1 MSPFATKPPGEAIE
15 APRNV
20 AEDEVRLERLT
31 PASPHVL
38 RLTRWEFQQWSYLD
52 PERRLD
58 EALSAFREQCGP
70 GGVPSVF
77 VALCGVT
84 PVGMASLVADDMHD
98 RPDLTP
104 WLASVYVVPAWRG
117 RGIASRLVQ
126 RVEEEARVHGIERF
140 HLFTSDRQTLYRRL
154 GWQALEECV
163 YRGEAVTLMV
173 RQLPPAA
180 DCAEPA

>member
-1 MSPFATKPPGEAIE
+1 MSPSTTRPPAATLVPPPNEGE
-15 APRNV
+15 V
-20 AEDEVRLERLT
+20 KVRLERL
-31 PASPHVL
+31 PSSSHHVL
-38 RLTRWEFQQWSYLD
+38 KLARWEFQQWSYLT

-58 EALSAFREQCGP
+58 EALFCFREQCGP

-77 VALCGVT
+77 IALWDDT
-84 PVGMASLVADDMHD
+84 PVGMASLIADDMHD

-126 RVEEEARVHGIERF
+126 RVEEEASVHGIEQF

-154 GWQALEECV
+154 GWHALEECV

-173 RQLPPAA
+173 RKLPPTS

>member
-1 MSPFATKPPGEAIE
+1 MPP
-15 APRNV
+15 RL
-20 AEDEVRLERLT
+20 EDEGKVRLERL
-31 PASPHVL
+31 PPSSPHVL
-38 RLTRWEFQQWSYLD
+38 RLARWEFQQWHYLN

-58 EALSAFREQCGP
+58 EALFCFREQCGP

-77 VALCGVT
+77 IALCGDT
-84 PVGMASLVADDMHD
+84 PVGMASLIADDMHD

-126 RVEEEARVHGIERF
+126 RVEEEARDHDIEYF
-140 HLFTSDRQTLYRRL
+140 HLFTADRQTLYRRL
-154 GWQALEECV
+154 GWHALEECV

-173 RQLPPAA
+173 RKLPSTA
-180 DCAEPA
+180 DRSESV

>member
-1 MSPFATKPPGEAIE
+1 MQPSNGGEGK
-15 APRNV
+15 
-20 AEDEVRLERLT
+20 VRLERLL
-31 PASPHVL
+31 PSSPHVL
-38 RLTRWEFQQWSYLD
+38 KLARWEFQQWSHLD
-52 PERRLD
+52 PARRLD
-58 EALSAFREQCGP
+58 EALFCFREQCGP

-77 VALCGVT
+77 IALWDDT
-84 PVGMASLVADDMHD
+84 PVGMASLIADDMHD

-126 RVEEEARVHGIERF
+126 QVEKEASAHGIGQF

-154 GWQALEECV
+154 GWQAMEECV

-173 RQLPPAA
+173 RRLPS
-180 DCAEPA
+180 DTDHAEPA

>member
-1 MSPFATKPPGEAIE
+1 MT
-15 APRNV
+15 PRSA

-38 RLTRWEFQQWSYLD
+38 SLARWEFQQWSYLD

-58 EALSAFREQCGP
+58 EALFAFREQCGP

-77 VALCGVT
+77 VALCGDL
-84 PVGMASLVADDMHD
+84 PVGMASLIADDMHD

-104 WLASVYVVPAWRG
+104 WLASVYMLPAWRG

-126 RVEEEARVHGIERF
+126 RVEEEARAHGIEHF
-140 HLFTSDRQTLYRRL
+140 HLFTSDRQSLYRRL
-154 GWQALEECV
+154 GWDEQERCV
-163 YRGEAVTLMV
+163 YRGEAVTLMS
-173 RQLPPAA
+173 RRLPPAA
-180 DCAEPA
+180 DGPEPA